1 MRERLALLRRSAALR
16 VGAVLAVLALA
27 VSLAS
32 CAAIPRSG
40 DVGSESGP
48 ATDDNIDVI
57 FLAAG
62 PSAGATQEQILAG
75 FVNAAK
81 DPQNDYEVARNY
93 LSQGFAAQWKP
104 TADVIVDS
112 GPRSTTPTG
121 DTSLRLTVTP
131 QARVDGEGS
140 YSETA
145 AAPLS
150 LDYSFVQQDGE
161 WRISAAPDG
170 TLIEDVFFEQ
180 VFSSHSLY
188 FFDPTY
194 TFLVPDLRWFPTS
207 ASVGTRIVRSLLE
220 GPTPWLDG
228 AVVTAFPDGTSTSS
242 VVTSGGTTRVEL
254 SSNVLQASTIDLQRM
269 RFQLSAS
276 LGGVASVSSVAIS
289 VDQNIVDVPSTDRAA
304 PEVAPRVGLT
314 PLVVSGDRFGYLS
327 ADSVAEVPGL
337 SDAVVALQPNAVAYS
352 ARSTVAAVRA
362 GDGVVAAVRA
372 GGATTVVDQRSGL
385 IAPAVDPFGWVWS
398 IPAADPGA
406 VVAVSPSNAASN
418 VPAQWGGATEIR
430 SFEISR
436 DGTRAVAYLVSG
448 GVPQLVVAAVLRD
461 QAGTPTG
468 LGQPVVLAGGSGTP
482 IDATWVDQYSV
493 AAVYATPSSEPQAL
507 SQLLGGRSSALGSPT
522 GADAVAGGNDLDG
535 LRVRTTEGTL
545 LQLRGSAWQTVASDV
560 SVLAVQN

>member
-1 MRERLALLRRSAALR
+1 MREWWTMLRRGAVTR
-16 VGAVLAVLALA
+16 VGAVIAVLALA
-27 VSLAS
+27 VSLAA

-62 PSAGATQEQILAG
+62 PSAGATQAQILAG

-112 GPRSTTPTG
+112 GPRSTTPTS

-131 QARVDGEGS
+131 QARVDAEGS
-140 YSETA
+140 YSETSS
-145 AAPLS
+145 APIS
-150 LDYSFVQQDGE
+150 LDFSFVQQDGE

-207 ASVGTRIVRSLLE
+207 ASVGTRIVRSLLQ

-228 AVVTAFPDGTSTSS
+228 AVVSAFPDGTSTSS
-242 VVTSGGTTRVEL
+242 VVTSNGTTRVEL

-289 VDQNIVDVPSTDRAA
+289 VDQNVVDVPSTDRAA

-314 PLVVSGDRFGYLS
+314 PLVLFGGRFGYLS
-327 ADSVAEVPGL
+327 ADAVAEIPGV
-337 SDAVVALQPNAVAYS
+337 SDAVVALQPTAVAYS
-352 ARSTVAAVRA
+352 ARTTVAAVRA
-362 GDGVVAAVRA
+362 GDGTVAAVRV
-372 GGATTVVDQRSGL
+372 GGTTTVDQRAGL

-398 IPAADPGA
+398 IPADDPDA
-406 VVAVSPSNAASN
+406 VVAASPGNAASN
-418 VPAQWGGATEIR
+418 VPAQWGGASEIR

-482 IDATWVDQYSV
+482 VDATWVDQYSV
-493 AAVYATPSSEPQAL
+493 AAVYAAPSGEPEVL

-522 GADAVAGGNDLDG
+522 GADGIAGGNDLDSM
-535 LRVRTTEGTL
+535 RVHTVDGTL
-545 LQLRGSAWQTVASDV
+545 LQLRGSAWQVVADDV
-560 SVLAVQN
+560 TVLAVQN